1 MWLPWVRSEEA
12 KEKAEERKQERKE
25 RKIAMQKERAAEK
38 DKFKARLA
46 KKEEERKAL
55 IAKNIQAYKARKAAE
70 KARLK
75 HESVPLDAAVKRAE
89 KIQDEDS
96 ASVESAPMQIK
107 KSAAGDKV
115 KIGFYMESMCPGC
128 KYYTKNVLG
137 KLMEKPDFVSMV
149 DFKLYP
155 YGNGRLA
162 GDSIQCQHGAPECEG
177 NTILACMQ
185 ELYPITRHACSKV
198 LPAVASLTTV
208 YVLGH

>member
-1 MWLPWVRSEEA
+1 
-12 KEKAEERKQERKE
+12 
-25 RKIAMQKERAAEK
+25 
-38 DKFKARLA
+38 
-46 KKEEERKAL
+46 
-55 IAKNIQAYKARKAAE
+55 
-70 KARLK
+70 
-75 HESVPLDAAVKRAE
+75 
-89 KIQDEDS
+89 
-96 ASVESAPMQIK
+96 
-107 KSAAGDKV
+107 
-115 KIGFYMESMCPGC
+115 MESMCPGC